1 MSESPAEAA
10 HADVAAEPLFDKA
23 ELAEFAADDT
33 LAGRHICKMLAL
45 LFIYTVIA
53 MSICTALTHFKIMD

>member
-1 MSESPAEAA
+1 LSESHADPA
-10 HADVAAEPLFDKA
+10 HADVAAEPLFDNA

-53 MSICTALTHFKIMD
+53 MSICTAVTHYQIMD

>member
-1 MSESPAEAA
+1 MSESHAEAA
-10 HADVAAEPLFDKA
+10 HADVAAEPLFDKT
-23 ELAEFAADDT
+23 ELEGFAADDT

-53 MSICTALTHFKIMD
+53 MSICTALTHYKIMD